1 MWVKFLHGC
10 TRMLT
15 CDLFAVANLLVLHR
29 DHRRSAMDSPFSLC
43 LSAYNRVYTIVIVRR
58 YASARSLLS
67 PGVRLS
73 RWSIVSTRLKKSSNF
88 FLHPVAPSLQ
98 YFLPPSPVTDSKRT
112 PSGGAQKY
120 TTVGKICDFR
130 PKSPFILEI
139 VRDRPMVVTA
149 RNVNRKS

>member
-1 MWVKFLHGC
+1 
-10 TRMLT
+10 MLT

-112 PSGGAQKY
+112 PSGGGAKY